1 MVHSSS
7 DSHTTTVKAELDPGS
22 ATILLVEDE
31 AACAAEI
38 LRALAASGH
47 TVWHAETGAD
57 ARAMLRQGQP
67 DLIILDLTLPDVD
80 GLVFST
86 SLKTEA
92 PNLPF
97 MICSTGTTTEKVLSF
112 TLGAEDFVAKPFELP
127 EFMARVAGILRRCA
141 RAHTPPP
148 QPPTITKPA
157 DSPPTSLGRLRVDMA
172 HWRVTLDDRWLE
184 LTPTEFQLLVFM
196 AHRPGAIISR
206 EELARGVWGD
216 ASMSRSRTIDAYVR
230 RITAKLSSGDSEVAD
245 EPAPRILNIRG
256 CGYQL
261 TVPIVTST

>member
-1 MVHSSS
+1 M
-7 DSHTTTVKAELDPGS
+7 DPGS
-22 ATILLVEDE
+22 ATILLVEDD
-31 AACAAEI
+31 AASAADVV
-38 LRALAASGH
+38 RALTASGH

-67 DLIILDLTLPDVD
+67 DLIVLDLTLPDVD
-80 GLVFST
+80 GLVFCT

-92 PNLPF
+92 PELPF

-112 TLGAEDFVAKPFELP
+112 TLGAEDFVAKPFELA
-127 EFMARVAGILRRCA
+127 ELQARIDAILRRRA
-141 RAHTPPP
+141 RASSTPPHS
-148 QPPTITKPA
+148 PPASPPA
-157 DSPPTSLGRLRVDMA
+157 DLTNLGRLRVDLA

-216 ASMSRSRTIDAYVR
+216 ESMSRSRTIDAYVR
-230 RITAKLSSGDSEVAD
+230 RITAKLSSSPSEAFD

-261 TVPIVTST
+261 AVPIVTSG

>member
-1 MVHSSS
+1 
-7 DSHTTTVKAELDPGS
+7 LDPGS
-22 ATILLVEDE
+22 ATILLVEDD
-31 AACAAEI
+31 AASAAEVT
-38 LRALAASGH
+38 RALAASGH

-67 DLIILDLTLPDVD
+67 DLIILDLTLPDID
-80 GLVFST
+80 GLVFCT

-127 EFMARVAGILRRCA
+127 EFLARVAAILRRTT
-141 RAHTPPP
+141 RVISQ
-148 QPPTITKPA
+148 QPPIAKPA
-157 DSPPTSLGRLRVDMA
+157 DSPPTNLGRLRVDLA

-216 ASMSRSRTIDAYVR
+216 ESMSRSRTIDAYVR
-230 RITAKLSSGDSEVAD
+230 RITAKLSSCHSDVVD
-245 EPAPRILNIRG
+245 EPVPRILNIRG

-261 TVPIVTST
+261 AMPIVTSA

>member
-1 MVHSSS
+1 
-7 DSHTTTVKAELDPGS
+7 
-22 ATILLVEDE
+22 
-31 AACAAEI
+31 
-38 LRALAASGH
+38 
-47 TVWHAETGAD
+47 
-57 ARAMLRQGQP
+57 MLRQGQP
-67 DLIILDLTLPDVD
+67 DLIVLDLTLPDVD
-80 GLVFST
+80 GLVFCT

-92 PNLPF
+92 PELPF

-112 TLGAEDFVAKPFELP
+112 TLGAEDFVAKPFELA
-127 EFMARVAGILRRCA
+127 ELQARIDAILRRRA
-141 RAHTPPP
+141 RASSTPPHS
-148 QPPTITKPA
+148 PPASPPA
-157 DSPPTSLGRLRVDMA
+157 DLTNLGRLRVDLA

-216 ASMSRSRTIDAYVR
+216 ESMSRSRTIDAYVR
-230 RITAKLSSGDSEVAD
+230 RITAKLSTSVADVPD

-261 TVPIVTST
+261 AVPIVTSA